1 VTLMVSGWWLLAAL
15 WAGACFGILV
25 VTWLHHARHRDDS
38 EQPFLSG
45 AQAILEGKQARPDA
59 WPGQAG
65 GVERK
70 RSAPRQQ
77 VQCE

>member
-59 WPGQAG
+59 RPGQAG